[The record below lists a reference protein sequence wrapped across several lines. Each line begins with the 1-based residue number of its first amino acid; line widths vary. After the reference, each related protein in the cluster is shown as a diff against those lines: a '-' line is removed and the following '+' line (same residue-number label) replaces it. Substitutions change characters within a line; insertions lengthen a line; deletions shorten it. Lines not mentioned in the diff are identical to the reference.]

1 MMGFKQEQYTGDFVS
16 ASNFQAVNGDSLI
29 DNNAIMTDQEEDEL
43 ESYNNH
49 FGTTDSYPGAQ
60 YTTSLSQQQHE
71 QKEEEYYDQD
81 AEQDADS
88 EMLDD
93 GEEDEELLDY
103 DEDSELDEEEVDV
116 DEHEVEEELES
127 FDEEDED
134 DEDDEEEE
142 EEDGGSEGLA
152 GNEKPGATEDD
163 AIELSD

>member
-1 MMGFKQEQYTGDFVS
+1 MGFKQEQYTGDFMS
-16 ASNFQAVNGDSLI
+16 ASNFQAVNGDSLLI
-29 DNNAIMTDQEEDEL
+29 DNNAIMTDQEDDEL

-71 QKEEEYYDQD
+71 QKEEYYDRD
-81 AEQDADS
+81 ADQDADS
-88 EMLDD
+88 EMLD

-116 DEHEVEEELES
+116 DEHDVEEELES
-127 FDEEDED
+127 FDEED
-134 DEDDEEEE
+134 EEE

>member
-1 MMGFKQEQYTGDFVS
+1 MGFKQEQYTGDFMS
-16 ASNFQAVNGDSLI
+16 ASNFQAVNGDSLLI
-29 DNNAIMTDQEEDEL
+29 DNAVMTDQEDEL
-43 ESYNNH
+43 EPYNNH

-71 QKEEEYYDQD
+71 QKEEYYDRD
-81 AEQDADS
+81 ADQDADS
-88 EMLDD
+88 EMLD

-134 DEDDEEEE
+134 DDDDEE

>member
-1 MMGFKQEQYTGDFVS
+1 MGFKQEQYTGDFMS
-16 ASNFQAVNGDSLI
+16 ASNFQAVNGDSLLI
-29 DNNAIMTDQEEDEL
+29 DNAVMTDQEDEL
-43 ESYNNH
+43 EPYNNH

-142 EEDGGSEGLA
+142 EEEEDGGSEGLA

>member
-1 MMGFKQEQYTGDFVS
+1 MMGFKQEQYTGGFVS

-29 DNNAIMTDQEEDEL
+29 DNNAIMTDQEDEL

-60 YTTSLSQQQHE
+60 YTTSLSKQQHE
-71 QKEEEYYDQD
+71 QKEEYYDQE

-103 DEDSELDEEEVDV
+103 DEDSELDEEEVDE

-134 DEDDEEEE
+134 DDDDEE

>member
-71 QKEEEYYDQD
+71 QKEEHYD
-81 AEQDADS
+81 EDADS
-88 EMLDD
+88 EMLD